1 MPEWSNGTDS
11 KSVVSAMAPRVQ
23 IPIFPPYIE
32 KPRKSMVYG
41 AFSFP
46 VLPSIST
53 QCSGLYG
60 TVLVPDP
67 KLPPWHPKSVSNQT
81 SICGAPAPIPSR
93 RGSGRASSASGIG
106 LSKGGGRVACC
117 CGKTPNTR
125 PFVLVRA
132 SSAAVLRSVHRL
144 HTLCAIWLVIAVTMR
159 SPPNV
164 TDARGI
170 RPVSWKRWFTSVK
183 KRCVTV
189 Q

>member
-1 MPEWSNGTDS
+1 MPRFRWLWATMGSNGHTP
-11 KSVVSAMAPRVQ
+11 KRVQ

-41 AFSFP
+41 AFPFP

-125 PFVLVRA
+125 PFVVSQSFFSGGA
-132 SSAAVLRSVHRL
+132 AECSSVAHA
-144 HTLCAIWLVIAVTMR
+144 LCNLAGHCCYYALTAEC
-159 SPPNV
+159 
-164 TDARGI
+164 D
-170 RPVSWKRWFTSVK
+170 
-183 KRCVTV
+183 RC
-189 Q
+189 